1 MKHAAIEMF
10 DFHTWANLKMLSH
23 LQELP
28 AGMYEQELTSVFPT
42 ISSVMPH
49 IYVTDQCWLEIMNGT
64 SMREALEHSN
74 LVKEEIAKASIA
86 DLKHLFSQ
94 SAEKYREFF
103 AAHENMDATI
113 VVDNPY
119 AGIRETSYAQIVL
132 QVVNHATYHRGNITA
147 MLRQLG
153 HPSTM
158 TEYALY
164 WYAN

>member
-1 MKHAAIEMF
+1 MY
-10 DFHTWANLKMLSH
+10 DFHIWANLTMLNY

-49 IYVTDQCWLEIMNGT
+49 IYVTDRCWLEIMNGT
-64 SMREALEHSN
+64 NMSEALEHSN
-74 LVKEEIAKASIA
+74 QIKEEIAKAGIA
-86 DLKHLFSQ
+86 DLKELFSQ

-103 AAHENMDATI
+103 ATHENMDAAI

-119 AGIRETSYAQIVL
+119 AGVRENSYAQIVL

-164 WYAN
+164 WYTK